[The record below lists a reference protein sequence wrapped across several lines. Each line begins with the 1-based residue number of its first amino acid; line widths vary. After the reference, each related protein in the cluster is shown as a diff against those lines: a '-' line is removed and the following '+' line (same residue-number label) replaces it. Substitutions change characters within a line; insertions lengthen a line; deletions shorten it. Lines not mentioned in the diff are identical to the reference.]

1 MLNKRRLKARK
12 AAKRLKERKR
22 RKKKAVTDRV
32 SQEPLWLLGQLK
44 KNNFQHAQLR
54 RDIYG
59 IKSVVKKPVS
69 ASF

>member
-1 MLNKRRLKARK
+1 MLAFHPVKIDHNL
-12 AAKRLKERKR
+12 
-22 RKKKAVTDRV
+22 KAVTDRV

-54 RDIYG
+54 REIYG
-59 IKSVVKKPVS
+59 IKSVVEKPVG